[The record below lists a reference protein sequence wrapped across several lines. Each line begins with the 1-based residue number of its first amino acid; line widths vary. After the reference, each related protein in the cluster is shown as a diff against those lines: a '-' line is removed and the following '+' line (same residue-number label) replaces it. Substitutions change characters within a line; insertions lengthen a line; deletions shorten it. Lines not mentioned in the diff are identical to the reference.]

1 MRAVTGI
8 MQLGERLREAHA
20 KTAGGA
26 QVQGTAVT
34 LMLFPSEFLLALEK
48 SEILNLAR
56 GID

>member
-1 MRAVTGI
+1 

-56 GID
+56 GIG